1 MMKSFAKVALSAAV
15 ASVSMTVAGQAL
27 EEVVVTAQK
36 RTESLQD
43 VPISVTAISG
53 EQVQDASIRS
63 FSELGAYVP
72 NFSVSENAVNS
83 IITMRGI
90 SIGANQSFEQS
101 VGLFVDGVHY
111 GRSRQTRLGL
121 FDLEQIEVLRGPQ
134 GILFGKNTLAGA
146 VNIRTAAPKVG
157 EGLSGRVAASFESDN
172 GEYFEGHI
180 SGSLTDN
187 FAVRLAVMDRTI
199 DGYNANTA
207 PNAANPNMPA
217 TDETIARF
225 GAQWEPSES
234 TSVGFRYTY
243 SDFLRTGS
251 TGTVTKFGPT
261 IVNGAPV
268 VPASNAA
275 MYAVMGI
282 GFPGFQE
289 SITDAYRDGLS
300 IGGTEGLGWSRI
312 RAPRRHRY
320 RKS

>member
-1 MMKSFAKVALSAAV
+1 MIKTFAKVALSAAV
-15 ASVSMTVAGQAL
+15 ASLSVTAFGQAL

-53 EQVQDASIRS
+53 EQIENASIRS

-72 NFSVSENAVNS
+72 NFSVSENAVNT
-83 IITMRGI
+83 IISMRGI

-101 VGLFVDGVHY
+101 VGMFVDGVHY
-111 GRSRQTRLGL
+111 GRSRQARLGL
-121 FDLEQIEVLRGPQ
+121 FDLEQVEVLRGPQ

-146 VNIRTAAPKVG
+146 VNIRTAAPRIG
-157 EGLSGRVAASFESDN
+157 EGLSGRVAASFETDN

-187 FAVRLAVMDRTI
+187 FAMRLAIMDRSI
-199 DGYNANTA
+199 DGYNDNTS

-217 TDETIARF
+217 TDETIARI
-225 GAQWEPSES
+225 GAQWEPTDS

-243 SDFLRTGS
+243 ADFLRTGS

-261 IVNGAPV
+261 IVD
-268 VPASNAA
+268 
-275 MYAVMGI
+275 GI
-282 GFPGFQE
+282 GPLVP
-289 SITDAYRDGLS
+289 LS
-300 IGGTEGLGWSRI
+300 LIHI
-312 RAPRRHRY
+312 
-320 RKS
+320 